1 VCIATLEPNY
11 CRISTYEYV
20 YLTFLRVRYH
30 YIITYCY
37 GLALA
42 SIRCAVILRCIGVIL
57 NDNVPVHRYAIFNA
71 SIVGG

>member
-1 VCIATLEPNY
+1 VCIAILEPNY

-42 SIRCAVILRCIGVIL
+42 SISCAVILLVSAVL
-57 NDNVPVHRYAIFNA
+57 ELF
-71 SIVGG
+71 